1 MNFEIW
7 SHRAKSIENAVETAI
22 DNTESKIKADFEKVK
37 ETILD
42 EVHALENS
50 VFHGVKSA
58 TNFIE
63 AVAMHFGH
71 DKLVRNEDG
80 TLKLTDGMPEV
91 EGHGVIYPEKPATD
105 DAGFEAS
112 LPDAP
117 KPESLSLQ
125 DQIGELEQFHK
136 AMFNEVGIPSTREPL
151 AGIAATGSPEPLTG
165 VASTP
170 ADAAPQDKAPD
181 LSQGPGPVS
190 AGNGSP
196 APVTT
201 VSNSETAATQNAE
214 GQPSA
219 AAAGD
224 TAAEQ
229 PTIAGADNQVNQ
241 NI

>member
-7 SHRAKSIENAVETAI
+7 SHRAKSIENAVESALN
-22 DNTESKIKADFEKVK
+22 NTESKIKADFEKVK

-42 EVHALENS
+42 EVHALENT
-50 VFHGVKSA
+50 VFHGVKTA

-80 TLKLTDGMPEV
+80 TLKLTNGMPEV

-117 KPESLSLQ
+117 KPEMAALN
-125 DQIGELEQFHK
+125 GPF
-136 AMFNEVGIPSTREPL
+136 EPL

-181 LSQGPGPVS
+181 LAQGPGPVS

-196 APVTT
+196 APVAT

-214 GQPSA
+214 GQLSA